1 MLGAFGFPPF
11 LPLVL
16 VVELVVVGLPVV
28 VEVVVLVDVVCA
40 SRCASC
46 GTA

>member
-28 VEVVVLVDVVCA
+28 VEVLVVLVDVVCV
-40 SRCASC
+40 SLY
-46 GTA
+46 